1 MRNRIIII
9 SAFTLLIA
17 IIGMRTGI
25 FWDNTTFVTSMGNA
39 LYENGIF
46 AWGSFPIDFDPGHPP
61 FIATL
66 IAAAWKLFGRTLFVS
81 HIIIIPFIFGILWQV
96 WSICDFFIENKKRE
110 YMVFCL

>member
-9 SAFTLLIA
+9 SAFTLLVA

-39 LYENGIF
+39 LYDNGIF

-61 FIATL
+61 FL
-66 IAAAWKLFGRTLFVS
+66 LLLLGNYLDVLYLY
-81 HIIIIPFIFGILWQV
+81 HIL
-96 WSICDFFIENKKRE
+96 
-110 YMVFCL
+110 L